1 MNYFILFKILLIT
14 IFLSG
19 CKSESNDSANQT
31 YNDNKNVKYRRY
43 LVATRPGAYYPKGL
57 RKLSV
62 IEMKE
67 MGEQGVMQTDF
78 VHKDEYGKVVSK
90 DYYGQGSEPRFIQ
103 MYVNEND
110 VVVEGVVMEM
120 SDEIRGI
127 MNMMRFVTK

>member
-1 MNYFILFKILLIT
+1 MNYLILLKLIIII
-14 IFLSG
+14 IFVSG
-19 CKSESNDSANQT
+19 CKTNSDDNSLQT
-31 YNDNKNVKYRRY
+31 YTNSENVKYRRFM
-43 LVATRPGAYYPKGL
+43 VATRPGAYYPKGL

-78 VHKDEYGKVVSK
+78 VFKNEYGKIVSK

-110 VVVEGVVMEM
+110 VVVEAVVMEM

-127 MNMMRFVTK
+127 MNMMRFVMK